1 MWGGARV
8 ARKSVWI
15 CVIYEWRRE
24 SPGCELVLCVG
35 RSAPEK
41 EQLDQ
46 EMQYA
51 FEEWKVC
58 VSIARTWAAAKQAE
72 CIITISSLC
81 GQRFICRILI

>member
-1 MWGGARV
+1 MCHGACGQRSLCGGARV

-41 EQLDQ
+41 VQLDQ

-51 FEEWKVC
+51 SGGGVKNVC
-58 VSIARTWAAAKQAE
+58 QHRKDMGCSEI
-72 CIITISSLC
+72 
-81 GQRFICRILI
+81 G